1 MHLNRVFLGCRY
13 FCPSFVSF
21 FLYLIFYTSCVFSI
35 CIFLPKT
42 IFIFFISLI
51 MDTSK
56 ETFDIRNEEKRTLHT
71 RHDINRFYVQPRE
84 IWYVKLG
91 VNIWFEQNGKREF
104 QRPVLVVE
112 RIWILLFV
120 IPLSTK
126 EKNSPYYYKLQS
138 TSFDKP
144 SMAMLSQ
151 IRVIDKR
158 RFVNQI
164 GLVSK
169 DELCIIKKLLKEMYL
184 KGV

>member
-1 MHLNRVFLGCRY
+1 M
-13 FCPSFVSF
+13 
-21 FLYLIFYTSCVFSI
+21 YTN
-35 CIFLPKT
+35 
-42 IFIFFISLI
+42 
-51 MDTSK
+51 K
-56 ETFDIRNEEKRTLHT
+56 ETFDIWNEQKWNLH
-71 RHDINRFYVQPRE
+71 NRDDVNKFHVQSRE
-84 IWYVKLG
+84 IWYVKLWI
-91 VNIWFEQNGKREF
+91 NIWFEQNGKREF

-126 EKNSPYYYKLQS
+126 EKDSPYYYKLQS

-158 RFVNQI
+158 RFINPI
-164 GLVSK
+164 GLISK
-169 DELCIIKKLLKEMYL
+169 EELLIIKKLLKDMYL